1 MIKFV
6 IGNYSVWFG
15 KFFSCC
21 RYKHYS
27 EEMSSSINILFLKGD
42 EKRKYDQISRIEH
55 CDMRDIYISN
65 SKIIGS
71 IIMKKDVILKCREE
85 LMDLLSKCLG
95 FFSASANLDLVFIFY
110 FTKMI
115 NHQFHRAL
123 HTFTTTSWP
132 AFPRA
137 NHSIDNFSQT
147 VIVLIDCFPKS
158 PTSRNFATHHVECEH
173 FAFAFNID
181 DSTFSDDVASLGQNL

>member
-1 MIKFV
+1 MANFEALTSYFWRVMKK
-6 IGNYSVWFG
+6 GN
-15 KFFSCC
+15 
-21 RYKHYS
+21 
-27 EEMSSSINILFLKGD
+27 
-42 EKRKYDQISRIEH
+42 YDQISRIEH
-55 CDMRDIYISN
+55 CDMQDMDISN

-71 IIMKKDVILKCREE
+71 IIMKMDVIFKCREE
-85 LMDLLSKCLG
+85 LIDLLSKCLG
-95 FFSASANLDLVFIFY
+95 GFFSASAKLDLVFIFY
-110 FTKMI
+110 FEKMI

>member
-1 MIKFV
+1 MIEFV

-27 EEMSSSINILFLKGD
+27 EEMSSSINLLFLKGD

-95 FFSASANLDLVFIFY
+95 FFFSISKFGFGLYFLFHENDKSSISSCITYLYHDELTGVSAREP
-110 FTKMI
+110 
-115 NHQFHRAL
+115 FHRQL
-123 HTFTTTSWP
+123 QPDCYCFDWL
-132 AFPRA
+132 
-137 NHSIDNFSQT
+137 FSQ
-147 VIVLIDCFPKS
+147 IS
-158 PTSRNFATHHVECEH
+158 NFAKFCDPSRRMW
-173 FAFAFNID
+173 AFR
-181 DSTFSDDVASLGQNL
+181 LCL